1 VSEKRQVFVL
11 GAART
16 GTTLLQRLL
25 NAYEDV
31 LVWGEHEGFLEPVA
45 TGLFRAL
52 ESRNIFDPS
61 KRVTD
66 AVRDS
71 RPGERWQAWMNWGE
85 PEDWKDAFR
94 AFLERLFVPDGLPG
108 KRWWGFKEIRY
119 MANPADRTLDLLREL
134 YPDALFAFIV
144 RHPLNAIASVRHIPA
159 GAAGLGE
166 LRRLCVTWDRRYR
179 AYAAHRRRH
188 PERCFWVVYED
199 LVRERGD
206 VTRLLAAMDGRAIG
220 EPQRAVL
227 AARDGRWS
235 SFQDDAVN
243 DRWRELPAS
252 WVAVVASMLGPLCAE
267 LGYTLPARSAGRRLA
282 ERLLV
287 GALRARDAV
296 GGERE
301 APPAT
306 EPAPVA
312 APLASER

>member
-1 VSEKRQVFVL
+1 MSDQRQVFVL

-25 NAYEDV
+25 NSWDDV

-45 TGLFRAL
+45 DGFFRAL
-52 ESRNIFDPS
+52 ESRNLFDPT
-61 KRVTD
+61 KRVPD
-66 AVRDS
+66 AIRDS
-71 RPGERWQAWMNWGE
+71 RAGQRWQGWMNWGE
-85 PEDWKDAFR
+85 REDWKAAFR

-119 MANPADRTLDLLREL
+119 MASPGDRTLDLLREL

-159 GAAGLGE
+159 GAAALGE
-166 LRRLCVTWDRRYR
+166 LRRLCVTWERRYR
-179 AYAAHRRRH
+179 AYAAHRERH
-188 PERCFWVVYED
+188 PDRCFWVVYED

-206 VTRLLAAMDGRAIG
+206 VTRLLAAMDGRTIG

-235 SFQDDAVN
+235 SFGDDAVN
-243 DRWRELPAS
+243 ERWRELPAT
-252 WVAVVASMLGPLCAE
+252 WVAVVGSMLGPLCAD
-267 LGYTLPARSAGRRLA
+267 LGYTLPPQGAGRRLA
-282 ERLLV
+282 ARLLV
-287 GALRARDAV
+287 AGLRARDALA
-296 GGERE
+296 GERR
-301 APPAT
+301 PAAVP
-306 EPAPVA
+306 ERAPVG